1 MWVLEITGFQEDP
14 LVLPPLEIEWG
25 TLTPVPVNLK
35 VSVQVVL
42 PLRVPTTIT
51 ILISKKNSNYIKH
64 S

>member
-1 MWVLEITGFQEDP
+1 MWVLEITSLQELP

-42 PLRVPTTIT
+42 PVRVPTTIT
-51 ILISKKNSNYIKH
+51 ILISKKIQII
-64 S
+64 